1 MSLKV
6 NVRQLQ
12 EQLPEVLE
20 RTVEADDV
28 CVIERN
34 GQPYA
39 VLVSIREWRRRTV
52 GNRLDALGPQYRLS
66 LIQQKRTEELL
77 AQQSTRRLT
86 RAEQRE
92 LQALMQASEAILLA
106 RAEALARV

>member
-1 MSLKV
+1 MSLKI

-20 RTVEADDV
+20 RTVQADDV

-39 VLVSIREWRRRTV
+39 VLVSIREWRRQTV
-52 GNRLDALGPQYRLS
+52 GKRLATLGPQYRLNAT
-66 LIQQKRTEELL
+66 QQKRTEALL
-77 AQQSTRRLT
+77 AQQNTRRLT

-92 LQALMQASEAILLA
+92 LHTLLQESEAIMLA